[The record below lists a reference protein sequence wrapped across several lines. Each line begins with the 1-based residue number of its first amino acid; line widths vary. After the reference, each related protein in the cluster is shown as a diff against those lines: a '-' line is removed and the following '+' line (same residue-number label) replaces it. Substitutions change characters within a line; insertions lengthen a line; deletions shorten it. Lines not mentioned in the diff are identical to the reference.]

1 MSAVI
6 NRAKSQYKQALKV
19 EFFLL
24 CVFAL
29 GVSLWKMN
37 FNFSFLGGAL
47 ASFLPHLVFVYWVF
61 FKKSAKNQSK
71 MTAFYRGEGMKWL
84 VTIILVLGCFKLIPA
99 LDVVLFFVGYF
110 IALFLN
116 NMIPFVLSKHHH

>member
-6 NRAKSQYKQALKV
+6 NKAKSQYKQALKT
-19 EFFLL
+19 EFFILCLL
-24 CVFAL
+24 VVGLSC
-29 GVSLWKMN
+29 WKMN
-37 FNFSFLGGAL
+37 LDFSFLGGAL
-47 ASFLPHLVFVYWVF
+47 ASFLPHLVFVYWIF

-84 VTIILVLGCFKLIPA
+84 VTIILVIGCFKLIPN
-99 LDVVLFFVGYF
+99 LDFVWFFVGYF

-116 NMIPFVLSKHHH
+116 NMIPFVLSKHHR

>member
-1 MSAVI
+1 
-6 NRAKSQYKQALKV
+6 
-19 EFFLL
+19 
-24 CVFAL
+24 
-29 GVSLWKMN
+29 
-37 FNFSFLGGAL
+37 
-47 ASFLPHLVFVYWVF
+47 
-61 FKKSAKNQSK
+61 

-84 VTIILVLGCFKLIPA
+84 VTIILVIGCFKLIPA